1 MRQFGLIGFPL
12 GHSWSESYFTEKFR
26 AGHIQDCAY
35 SLFPM
40 QDITVLP
47 GLLRN
52 HPHLCGLNV
61 TIPHKE
67 TVIPLLDRLSESATA
82 IGAVNTIQ
90 IDRIDKEVI
99 LTGHNTDA
107 YGFEKS
113 LAMHGVRQAD
123 HALVLGSG
131 GASKAVCHV
140 LKELGWNITL
150 VSRKRNAYA
159 NDTSIHGQQNHR
171 PSDTCFIKLIT
182 YDQIDLEVMGRH
194 LLIVNTT
201 PLGMHPETGTSP
213 DIPYHLLSGS
223 HILYDLVY
231 NPEITLFMR
240 KGIQQGCR
248 VIGGLDMLRQQADK
262 AWEIWSEANRGN
274 CSTI

>member
-26 AGHIQDCAY
+26 AEHIHDCAY

-40 QDITVLP
+40 QDIRELP
-47 GLLRN
+47 DLLSKYPR
-52 HPHLCGLNV
+52 LCGLNV

-67 TVIPLLDRLSESATA
+67 TVIPLLDRLSESAAA

-90 IDRIDKEVI
+90 IDRGDRNVI
-99 LTGHNTDA
+99 MTGHNTDA

-113 LAMHGVRQAD
+113 LAKHGIHQAG

-140 LKELGWNITL
+140 LKVLGWKITL
-150 VSRKRNAYA
+150 VSRRQASQHPEKTSKPGHQMPQTE
-159 NDTSIHGQQNHR
+159 DTAIVRQIGYS
-171 PSDTCFIKLIT
+171 
-182 YDQIDLEVMGRH
+182 QIDQEVMRRH

-213 DIPYHLLSGS
+213 DIPYQLLTQK

-231 NPEITLFMR
+231 NPEVTMFLR
-240 KGIQQGCR
+240 KGIQQQCR
-248 VIGGLDMLRQQADK
+248 TIGGLEMLRLQADK
-262 AWEIWSEANRGN
+262 AWQIWSAAEHMNH
-274 CSTI
+274 